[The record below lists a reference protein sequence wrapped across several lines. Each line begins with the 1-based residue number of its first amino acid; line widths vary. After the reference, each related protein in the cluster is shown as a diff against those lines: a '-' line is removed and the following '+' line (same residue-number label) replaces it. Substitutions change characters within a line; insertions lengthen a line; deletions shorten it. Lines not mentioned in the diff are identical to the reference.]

1 MSETDSPIRNT
12 GWICTASGRQVRPL
26 ALSPDQI
33 AIEDVAAALSKQCR
47 FGGHCR
53 AFYSV
58 AQHSVHV
65 AALLEG
71 EGPEAALAGLL
82 HDASEAYLVDLPG
95 PIKHAPEMEGYRAAE
110 ERLNDAVA
118 TAFKLPRP
126 APASV
131 KAADQAMLAAE
142 LRDLMPGA
150 AREALPAGVRP
161 RPARIQPWSPRKAQR
176 EFEAAFQ
183 RYEALR
189 RSLG

>member
-1 MSETDSPIRNT
+1 MSETDSPVHTI

-33 AIEDVAAALSKQCR
+33 AIEDVAAALAKQCR

-65 AALLEG
+65 AELLEH
-71 EGPEAALAGLL
+71 EGPEAALTGLL

-95 PIKHAPEMEGYRAAE
+95 PIKHAPEMTGYRDAE

-126 APASV
+126 APASI
-131 KAADQAMLAAE
+131 KAADQAMFAAE
-142 LRDLMPGA
+142 LRDLMPAA
-150 AREALPAGVRP
+150 AREALPAGVPP
-161 RPARIQPWSPRKAQR
+161 RAARVQPWSPRKAQR